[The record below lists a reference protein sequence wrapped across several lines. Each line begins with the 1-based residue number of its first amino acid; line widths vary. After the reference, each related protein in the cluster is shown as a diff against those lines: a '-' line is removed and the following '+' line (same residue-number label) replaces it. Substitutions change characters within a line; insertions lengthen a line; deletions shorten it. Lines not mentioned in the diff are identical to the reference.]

1 MDLASRLETVEA
13 VLKAEITARLAAEAR
28 AKEELSR
35 SLEATSR
42 LNTGS
47 TLVAALEARLAVL
60 EASTQTSC
68 AEQARLASRLDAL
81 SEATS
86 AAAARA
92 DAAAVGLAALQPLAS
107 ASGARGAR
115 GGVLERLDAIEAAI
129 EGVWRDL
136 ATQEAVNEE
145 VRAVLEAGR
154 ALGLPPLGEVQAAD
168 AVLEAAVA
176 AAEEGEE
183 GTAAGVERGQ

>member
-60 EASTQTSC
+60 EASTQTSS
-68 AEQARLASRLDAL
+68 EQARLASRLDAL